1 MRCWRD
7 EADTPACA
15 PSEGP
20 VTGISCLSG
29 GAVEPATVLDELV
42 RLGFELGPSEPYQVM
57 VLDTPDARL
66 VRAGARLDARPVYQ
80 PNSADAVEL
89 RVRGDAVPDRPVVV
103 SRLPRTT
110 RDLPAGRFRTV
121 VGDLLRERA
130 LGVRMSFA
138 SSCAHAL
145 LRAADGAPQA
155 RIELH
160 TEVVVHDERGRRRE
174 VAPDWCIELHLVGDR
189 IKPVRR
195 VQRRLRDLGLA
206 VLAGD
211 VLVWASDRGDVDL
224 TGRQRHRRP
233 TMRRREPA
241 ADVFRRVL
249 HAYGDTIGDSWQG
262 TVDDLDPEYLH
273 ELRVALRS
281 GRSVWRAARDVLPA
295 EACDDALDLAGAL
308 ADRTG
313 PARDLDVLVAR
324 WDDHVAVLTP
334 ERRVTLEPAR
344 DLLVRRRAD
353 AHAVLSAQLVDLDR
367 DQWLASWRRLVDLD
381 RSAGLDAASAPRDA
395 GRRAGRVVADRVR
408 REHRGL
414 VRAARTIGDDTPV
427 PALHELRKD
436 GKRLRY
442 LVEAFAPLTDG
453 RRAREHRRRYLRRL
467 KRLLGHLGE
476 LQDVDVHRQ
485 LFDRLREDL
494 EHQPGGMHPATAA
507 ALDELRVVFDDQLVE
522 RRRAAVEAI
531 AAFDRG
537 STRRARRALVDE
549 LRR

>member
-522 RRRAAVEAI
+522 RRRADQKSV
-531 AAFDRG
+531 
-537 STRRARRALVDE
+537 V
-549 LRR
+549 

>member
-1 MRCWRD
+1 M
-7 EADTPACA
+7 
-15 PSEGP
+15 
-20 VTGISCLSG
+20 TGISCLSG

-281 GRSVWRAARDVLPA
+281 GRSVWRAASR
-295 EACDDALDLAGAL
+295 
-308 ADRTG
+308 R
-313 PARDLDVLVAR
+313 VAR
-324 WDDHVAVLTP
+324 
-334 ERRVTLEPAR
+334 RG
-344 DLLVRRRAD
+344 VRRC
-353 AHAVLSAQLVDLDR
+353 
-367 DQWLASWRRLVDLD
+367 
-381 RSAGLDAASAPRDA
+381 
-395 GRRAGRVVADRVR
+395 
-408 REHRGL
+408 
-414 VRAARTIGDDTPV
+414 ARP
-427 PALHELRKD
+427 
-436 GKRLRY
+436 
-442 LVEAFAPLTDG
+442 G
-453 RRAREHRRRYLRRL
+453 RRARRPHRPGPRPRRAGGPLGRPCGRVDTRAARHPRTGTRSPRPSSRRRPRRAVRPVGRPRSRSVARLVAAARRPRPQRRPRRRL
-467 KRLLGHLGE
+467 R
-476 LQDVDVHRQ
+476 
-485 LFDRLREDL
+485 
-494 EHQPGGMHPATAA
+494 TT
-507 ALDELRVVFDDQLVE
+507 
-522 RRRAAVEAI
+522 RRRPPSRSSGGRSGASRAPRPRPPPAPSVTTPRCRHCTSCARTASDCATSSKRSHRSPTAVGPA
-531 AAFDRG
+531 
-537 STRRARRALVDE
+537 STGGVICDG
-549 LRR
+549 